1 MSKTVLARQCFF
13 SRPKRQFSTSSVKRT
28 STSPQRYNVAQPAVK
43 PGPGNVKKFSDIPG
57 PLALPIM
64 RHHAHV
70 LPRIGCFH
78 HTVGLGLLEG
88 LQQRY
93 GDLVRFAKATRSRPV
108 LYVFDPELM
117 KEVYDSNMTV
127 SPQWSQSPLNEH
139 RKNID
144 MKCPMERDETKAIWS
159 ALRTLLQ
166 DESFLRN
173 YDKAFDDIAAD
184 VIRRLEGLR
193 HAGNALN
200 EELQTEIYRWAIEII
215 GVVMFGMRLGCLDGN
230 VHVPTEENR
239 KPEKTSMDDHIKDL
253 CSLTKRREQDLSPAE
268 RFVRCSLD
276 IANENY
282 LVRSEET
289 LRQDSETFNEA
300 LKTFDKHYSLTDHF
314 LSQALEKLN
323 NEELKAEQVLLNK
336 LRPLE
341 RRILPLAADVFL
353 AGVDPL
359 AQTAISMLYELS
371 LHAARQQRVHDE
383 AGWVRAVRSEGLLV
397 QEMKYVGAC
406 VREAVRMYPATGGV
420 VRRSVGEMRLAGYE
434 VPEGVDIVLAHGVSS
449 KLEKEWG
456 RAKSFIPERWHS
468 DSWQPLNASRA
479 HPYASMPFGKT
490 CPASGIVN
498 KMLST
503 LMIRILDEYRI
514 EWHGSAPHMVT
525 AGVNKI
531 QMPYY
536 FVLQNAG

>member
-13 SRPKRQFSTSSVKRT
+13 SRPRRQFSTSSVKRT
-28 STSPQRYNVAQPAVK
+28 STSPQRYNMSEPAVRS
-43 PGPGNVKKFSDIPG
+43 GNVKKFSDIPG

-139 RKNID
+139 RKNAD
-144 MKCPMERDETKAIWS
+144 TKCPMQSDESKAVWT

-166 DESFLRN
+166 DDSFLRN
-173 YDKAFDDIAAD
+173 FDKAFDDIAVD
-184 VIRRLEGLR
+184 VTRRLEGLR

-215 GVVMFGMRLGCLDGN
+215 GVLIFGMRLGCLDGN

-239 KPEKTSMDDHIKDL
+239 NPEKTSMDDHIKYL
-253 CSLTKRREQDLSPAE
+253 CSLTKKSERDLSPAE

-276 IANENY
+276 VANENY
-282 LVRSEET
+282 LVRSEDT
-289 LRQDSETFNEA
+289 LRQESETFNEA

-314 LSQALEKLN
+314 LVRALENLN

-341 RRILPLAADVFL
+341 RRILPLAADAFL
-353 AGVDPL
+353 AGVDP
-359 AQTAISMLYELS
+359 TAISMLYELS

-383 AGWVRAVRSEGLLV
+383 AGWARAVRGEGLAAPD
-397 QEMKYVGAC
+397 MPYAAAC
-406 VREAVRMYPATGGV
+406 VREALRLYPATGGV
-420 VRRSVGEMRLAGYE
+420 VRRSVGELSVAGYE

-468 DSWQPLNASRA
+468 DGWRPLNASRA
-479 HPYASMPFGKT
+479 HRCASMPFGQT
-490 CPASGIVN
+490 CPAAGVVN
-498 KMLST
+498 KMLSS
-503 LMIRILDEYRI
+503 LAIRVLDTYRI
-514 EWHGSAPHMVT
+514 EWHGAAPRVT
-525 AGVNKI
+525 AAGVNKI
-531 QMPYY
+531 QRPYY

>member
-13 SRPKRQFSTSSVKRT
+13 SRPRRQFSTSSVKRT
-28 STSPQRYNVAQPAVK
+28 STSPQRYNMSEPAVRS
-43 PGPGNVKKFSDIPG
+43 GNVKKFSDIPG

-139 RKNID
+139 RKNAD
-144 MKCPMERDETKAIWS
+144 TKCPMQSDESKAVWT

-166 DESFLRN
+166 DDSFLRN
-173 YDKAFDDIAAD
+173 FDKAFDDIAVD
-184 VIRRLEGLR
+184 VTRRLEGLR

-215 GVVMFGMRLGCLDGN
+215 GVLIFGMRLGCLDGN

-239 KPEKTSMDDHIKDL
+239 NPEKTSMDDHIKDL
-253 CSLTKRREQDLSPAE
+253 CSLTKKSERDLSPAE

-276 IANENY
+276 VANENY
-282 LVRSEET
+282 LVRSEDT
-289 LRQDSETFNEA
+289 LRQESETFNEA

-314 LSQALEKLN
+314 LVRALENLN

-341 RRILPLAADVFL
+341 RRILPLAADAFL
-353 AGVDPL
+353 AGVDPVIG
-359 AQTAISMLYELS
+359 ADGDQ
-371 LHAARQQRVHDE
+371 HA
-383 AGWVRAVRSEGLLV
+383 VRAV
-397 QEMKYVGAC
+397 A
-406 VREAVRMYPATGGV
+406 AATGGV
-420 VRRSVGEMRLAGYE
+420 VRRSVGELSVAGYE

-468 DSWQPLNASRA
+468 DGWRPLNASRA
-479 HPYASMPFGKT
+479 HRCASMPFGQT
-490 CPASGIVN
+490 CPAAGVVN
-498 KMLST
+498 KMLSS
-503 LMIRILDEYRI
+503 LAIRVLDTYRI
-514 EWHGSAPHMVT
+514 EWHGTAPRVT
-525 AGVNKI
+525 AAGVNKI
-531 QMPYY
+531 QRPYY